1 MTRCRNNLPAL
12 TASEKSAECIM
23 YRQLLRVTTLVPPRD
38 AAHHTARYGTIKLL
52 WLFGHSQDAGSAT
65 PAGGRLDRVHTPLMK
80 PQRLMY
86 SPTRSRR
93 LNEMLGLIVL
103 VVAGLLLLA
112 LVSYTPSDPSFN
124 SVGDGAG
131 THLAHNWTG
140 LVGAY
145 SADLL
150 LQTLGI
156 AIFFVPLALLRIGL
170 SWIRS
175 QRVGST
181 KAKVAGILL
190 WLIFAPA
197 LIALMPGEMLW
208 RHALP
213 ISGIEGTILAG
224 GLIHFV
230 NYPGAMILCGLMVA
244 LSLYLTTTFLLA
256 NAGSWFTAHFGFIR
270 SLSDRY
276 AAWKS
281 KRRGAAD
288 EEFDEAFASKRE
300 IAAAMARKQEAGEGD
315 AARNGSLL
323 SSFFGW
329 FGRRNRKQE
338 DESDATVSQGPEVN
352 DEPASVWQTMPRTLV
367 DAAPMTG
374 LHVAAA
380 AAAPYAAQLAAA
392 AAPLRSAQAAG
403 AVETPSAAEVED
415 DGWLNAPERR
425 TPPPILAMPKASHVA
440 MPEPPPAR
448 IPTLKPVQTVGL
460 PPMPSPM
467 QDIAAQ
473 NIAFGKRADAD
484 QRAVAITPKS
494 VRGYKLPPSS
504 LLYKSE
510 EHAQVR
516 ENELREEARVLV
528 EKCGEFGVD
537 GSVEQI
543 NPGPVVTTFEFRP
556 DAGVKY
562 SRVTGLA
569 DDLCLAMAAE
579 SILIERMPGKSTV
592 GIQVPNHERETI
604 WLRDVVECENFAQSK
619 SKLAIALGK
628 DISGRI
634 VIGDLASM
642 PHVLIAGS
650 TGSGKSVAI
659 NAMIMSVLF
668 KSTPE
673 QVRMI
678 LVDPKRVELGMYEGI
693 PHLFTP
699 IITEAKL
706 AANALRNAV
715 REMERRLKLLA
726 ANHVRNIDQ
735 FNKLFENGS
744 EYLFAD
750 VNQEPLPYIMIIIDE
765 LADLMML
772 DRANVEEAITR
783 LAQMARAVGI
793 HLVLAT
799 QRPSVDVITGLIKA
813 NVPTRMSFRLATK
826 VDSRTI
832 IDSNGAESLLGR
844 GDMLFLPPG
853 TSRLQRVHAPF
864 VTEKEIAAVTEFWK
878 AQGEAEYVHGFLE
891 GPKDEKSSEGG
902 SSGDGEEDDAL
913 FDDAVRLVFEFGKA
927 STSLLQRRLRIGY
940 GRAAHL
946 IDMMERDGLVGPA
959 DGSKPR
965 EILKSPSYFSEVD
978 ASTR

>member
-1 MTRCRNNLPAL
+1 
-12 TASEKSAECIM
+12 
-23 YRQLLRVTTLVPPRD
+23 
-38 AAHHTARYGTIKLL
+38 
-52 WLFGHSQDAGSAT
+52 
-65 PAGGRLDRVHTPLMK
+65 
-80 PQRLMY
+80 
-86 SPTRSRR
+86 
-93 LNEMLGLIVL
+93 MLGLIVL
-103 VVAGLLLLA
+103 VAAGLLLLA

-124 SVGDGAG
+124 TVGGGAG
-131 THLAHNWTG
+131 TRLAHNWTG
-140 LVGAY
+140 IVGAY
-145 SADLL
+145 AADLL
-150 LQTLGI
+150 LQTVGI
-156 AIFFVPLALLRIGL
+156 AIFFVPLALIRIGV
-170 SWIRS
+170 SWMRS
-175 QRVGST
+175 RRVGST
-181 KAKVAGILL
+181 KTKVGGIAL
-190 WLIFAPA
+190 WLVFAPA
-197 LIALMPGEMLW
+197 LIALMPGQMLW

-213 ISGIEGTILAG
+213 IAGVEGTVLAG
-224 GLIHFV
+224 GLMRLI
-230 NYPGAMILCGLMVA
+230 NYPGTMIVCGLMVA
-244 LSLYLTTTFLLA
+244 LSLYLTTSFLLA
-256 NAGSWFTAHFGFIR
+256 NAGGWFTAHFGFLR
-270 SLSDRY
+270 NLSDKY
-276 AAWKS
+276 AAWTM
-281 KRRGAAD
+281 KRRSAD
-288 EEFDEAFASKRE
+288 EDEFDEAFASKRE
-300 IAAAMARKQEAGEGD
+300 IAAVMARKQEKSEGD
-315 AARNGSLL
+315 AAKNGSLL

-329 FGRRNRKQE
+329 FGRRKRRQDE
-338 DESDATVSQGPEVN
+338 DDEASHGHGAGVS

-367 DAAPMTG
+367 DAAPVTG
-374 LHVAAA
+374 LHVATA

-392 AAPLRSAQAAG
+392 AAPLRNGPTEVLPFTEAAGTPSSAQ
-403 AVETPSAAEVED
+403 ED
-415 DGWLNAPERR
+415 DGWLDAPERR
-425 TPPPILAMPKASHVA
+425 TPAPILSMPKATHVA
-440 MPEPPPAR
+440 IPEPPPAR
-448 IPTLKPVQTVGL
+448 IPKPVVAEL

-467 QDIAAQ
+467 ADIAAQ

-484 QRAVAITPKS
+484 MQAVAIVPKS

-604 WLRDVVECENFAQSK
+604 WLRDVVECESFAQSK

-659 NAMIMSVLF
+659 NAMIMSVLY

-744 EYLFAD
+744 EYLFED

-864 VTEKEIAAVTEFWK
+864 VTEKEIAAVTAFWK
-878 AQGEAEYVHGFLE
+878 SQGEAEYVHGFLE
-891 GPKDEKSSEGG
+891 GPKDEKSGDAGSASEG
-902 SSGDGEEDDAL
+902 DEDDAL

-978 ASTR
+978 ATLR